1 MRKNTV
7 IIYSTVD
14 GQTLKICR
22 HLSKIFNEKGEQAQ
36 LFHIDFFK
44 GELEEYGKII
54 IASSIRYGKHDE
66 RIIQLIRENEKVLN
80 SKKSAFFSV
89 NLVARKPE
97 KNNEIT
103 NPYVSKFL
111 GGILWKP
118 SLVGVFAGMLDYSK
132 YRFLDKLMIRL
143 IMVITKGPIF
153 PKSAIEY
160 TDWKRVEAFA
170 EDFLKL

>member
-1 MRKNTV
+1 MKNNTV

-22 HLSKIFNEKGEQAQ
+22 HLSKVFNERDEPTQ

-44 GELEEYGKII
+44 GEIKEYGRII
-54 IASSIRYGKHDE
+54 IASSIRYGKHDD
-66 RIIQLIRENEKVLN
+66 RIIRLINENAAVLN
-80 SKKSAFFSV
+80 SKIAAFISV
-89 NLVARKPE
+89 NLGARKPE

-103 NPYVSKFL
+103 NPYVSRFL
-111 GGILWKP
+111 KSITWEP

-153 PKSAIEY
+153 PESAIEY
-160 TDWKRVEAFA
+160 TDWKRVDAFA
-170 EDFLKL
+170 NDFLKL

>member
-1 MRKNTV
+1 MKTK
-7 IIYSTVD
+7 ISILYATVD
-14 GQTLKICR
+14 GQTLKICD
-22 HLSKIFNEKGEQAQ
+22 HLIRVFNSHQNITHIFP
-36 LFHIDFFK
+36 I
-44 GELEEYGKII
+44 EEVTEDILKCDKLI
-54 IASSIRYGKHDE
+54 IASSIRYGKH
-66 RIIQLIRENEKVLN
+66 NEKIIKFIEENHEILN
-80 SKKSAFFSV
+80 SKKSAFISV

-97 KNNEIT
+97 KNNEFT

-132 YRFLDKLMIRL
+132 YSSFDKLMIRL

-160 TDWKRVEAFA
+160 TDWNRVETFA
-170 EDFLKL
+170 EDFMKL

>member
-1 MRKNTV
+1 MKKKSV

-14 GQTLKICR
+14 GQTLKICS
-22 HLSKIFNEKGEQAQ
+22 HLSKILNIKEEQTH

-44 GELEEYGKII
+44 GELEEFDKII
-54 IASSIRYGKHDE
+54 IASSIRYGKHNDKIVKFIE
-66 RIIQLIRENEKVLN
+66 ENHEILN
-80 SKKSAFFSV
+80 SKKSAFISV

-103 NPYVSKFL
+103 NPYVSRFL

-132 YRFLDKLMIRL
+132 YRFFDKLMIRL

-160 TDWKRVEAFA
+160 TDWKRVDAFA

>member
-1 MRKNTV
+1 MKKNTV

-14 GQTLKICR
+14 GQTLKICK
-22 HLSKIFNEKGEQAQ
+22 HLSKIFNEKDEQTH

-66 RIIQLIRENEKVLN
+66 RIIQLILDNEKVLN
-80 SKKSAFFSV
+80 SKKSAFISV

-103 NPYVSKFL
+103 NPYVSRFL
-111 GGILWKP
+111 ASITWKP

-132 YRFLDKLMIRL
+132 YRFFDKLMIRL

-160 TDWKRVEAFA
+160 TDWKRVDAFA

>member
-1 MRKNTV
+1 M
-7 IIYSTVD
+7 
-14 GQTLKICR
+14 
-22 HLSKIFNEKGEQAQ
+22 
-36 LFHIDFFK
+36 
-44 GELEEYGKII
+44 EEFDKII
-54 IASSIRYGKHDE
+54 IASSIRYGKHNDKIVKFIE
-66 RIIQLIRENEKVLN
+66 QNHEILN
-80 SKKSAFFSV
+80 SKKSAFISV

-103 NPYVSKFL
+103 NPYVSRFL

-132 YRFLDKLMIRL
+132 YRFFDKLMIRL

-160 TDWKRVEAFA
+160 TDWKRVDAFA